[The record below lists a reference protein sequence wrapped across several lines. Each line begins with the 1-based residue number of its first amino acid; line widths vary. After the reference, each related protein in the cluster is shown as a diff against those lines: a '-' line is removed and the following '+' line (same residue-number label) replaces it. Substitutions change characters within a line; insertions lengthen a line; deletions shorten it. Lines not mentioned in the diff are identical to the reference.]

1 MGWKYSPLVFYCR
14 NSPYFCL
21 KIQLAMKR
29 SFLLFGLFALALPL
43 LAQEIEVPQTHH
55 PLITKRTATWCP
67 KCGGYGW
74 ELFRD
79 LLADNQS
86 EALVIAAHFGSSSLT
101 NSVSNELTTTLGGFG
116 QPVFFLNTENLGVT
130 STNIATVRQDAAAAV
145 DDFNEMPPVAQT
157 GLLAQATGD
166 SLIVQTK
173 THFFEGFDGQSV
185 NLAVYLIEPTVIAM
199 QSGQGAMAE
208 HKNILRHSMTG
219 TAFGETIANGG
230 ANAGDEVNK
239 RYSIAIAD
247 LQALDMNTD
256 NLGNNSLIIAAVL
269 WRGNATGFEV
279 LNTNQVRE
287 TMLTAAPDLA
297 SRAALQ
303 VFPTPAA
310 SDMTVSLA
318 LQQPV
323 PNAQVVLLNSNGQ
336 RVRALFN
343 GALTAGEHTF
353 ELPRLQLPAGA
364 YWLQLT
370 DGLETISR
378 KLIIK

>member
-1 MGWKYSPLVFYCR
+1 
-14 NSPYFCL
+14 
-21 KIQLAMKR
+21 MKR
-29 SFLLFGLFALALPL
+29 SLLLFCLFVLTLPL

-86 EALVIAAHFGSSSLT
+86 EALVVAAHFGSSSLT
-101 NSVSNELTTTLGGFG
+101 NSVSNELTTALGGFG

-157 GLLAQATGD
+157 GLLAQATED
-166 SLIVQTK
+166 SLIVRTK
-173 THFFEGFDGQSV
+173 THFFEGIDGESV

-219 TAFGETIANGG
+219 TAFGETIADGG
-230 ANAGDEVNK
+230 ANAGDEVDR
-239 RYSIAIAD
+239 RYSIAISD
-247 LQALDMNTD
+247 LQAQEINTD
-256 NLGNNSLIIAAVL
+256 NLGNNSLIVAAVL
-269 WRGNATGFEV
+269 WRGNAAGFEV

-287 TMLTAAPDLA
+287 SMLTAVPDLEYRA
-297 SRAALQ
+297 SLE
-303 VFPTPAA
+303 VFPTPAV
-310 SDMTVSLA
+310 SDMTVSLE
-318 LQQPV
+318 LQQPL
-323 PNAQVVLLNSNGQ
+323 PGAQLVLMNSNGQ
-336 RVRALFN
+336 RVRNIFS
-343 GALTAGEHTF
+343 GALSAGEHTF
-353 ELPRLQLPAGA
+353 ALPRLQLAAGT

-378 KLIIK
+378 KLIIH

>member
-1 MGWKYSPLVFYCR
+1 MVFYCR
-14 NSPYFCL
+14 NSPYFYL
-21 KIQLAMKR
+21 KIMLAMKR
-29 SFLLFGLFALALPL
+29 SFLLFFLFVLTLPL

-79 LLADNQS
+79 LLEDNQS

-101 NSVSNELTTTLGGFG
+101 NSVSNELTTVLGGFG

-130 STNIATVRQDAAAAV
+130 STNIATVRQDAATAV
-145 DDFNEMPPVAQT
+145 DDFNEVPPVAQT
-157 GLLAQATGD
+157 GLLAEATED

-173 THFFEGFDGQSV
+173 TRFFEGFDGESV
-185 NLAVYLIEPTVIAM
+185 NLAVYLIEPDLIAT

-230 ANAGDEVNK
+230 ANAGDEVSK
-239 RYSIAIAD
+239 RYSIAISD
-247 LQALDMNTD
+247 LQAQEINTD
-256 NLGNNSLIIAAVL
+256 NLGNNSLIVAAVL
-269 WRGNATGFEV
+269 WRGNAGGFEV

-287 TMLTAAPDLA
+287 TMLTAVPDFE
-297 SRAALQ
+297 SRVSLK

-310 SDMTVSLA
+310 SDMTVSIE
-318 LQQPV
+318 LQQSI
-323 PNAQVVLLNSNGQ
+323 PNVRVVLMNSNGQ
-336 RVRALFN
+336 RVRNIFT
-343 GALTAGEHTF
+343 GALAAGQHALA
-353 ELPRLQLPAGA
+353 LPRLQLAAGA

-370 DGLETISR
+370 DGLETINR
-378 KLIIK
+378 KLIIQ

>member
-1 MGWKYSPLVFYCR
+1 MVFYCR
-14 NSPYFCL
+14 NSPYFYL
-21 KIQLAMKR
+21 KIKLAMKR
-29 SFLLFGLFALALPL
+29 SLLLFCLFVLTLPL

-86 EALVIAAHFGSSSLT
+86 EALVVAAHFGSSSLT
-101 NSVSNELTTTLGGFG
+101 NSVSNELTTALGGFG

-157 GLLAQATGD
+157 GLLAQATED
-166 SLIVQTK
+166 SLIVRTK
-173 THFFEGFDGQSV
+173 THFFEGIDGESV

-219 TAFGETIANGG
+219 TAFGETIADGG
-230 ANAGDEVNK
+230 ANAGDEVDR
-239 RYSIAIAD
+239 RYSIAISD
-247 LQALDMNTD
+247 LQAQEINTD
-256 NLGNNSLIIAAVL
+256 NLGNNSLIVAAVL
-269 WRGNATGFEV
+269 WRGNAAGFEV

-287 TMLTAAPDLA
+287 SMLTAVPDLEYRA
-297 SRAALQ
+297 SLE
-303 VFPTPAA
+303 VFPTPAV
-310 SDMTVSLA
+310 SDMTVSLE
-318 LQQPV
+318 LQQPL
-323 PNAQVVLLNSNGQ
+323 PGAQLVLMNSNGQ
-336 RVRALFN
+336 RVRNIFS
-343 GALTAGEHTF
+343 GALSAGEHTF
-353 ELPRLQLPAGA
+353 ALPRLQLAAGT

-378 KLIIK
+378 KLIIH